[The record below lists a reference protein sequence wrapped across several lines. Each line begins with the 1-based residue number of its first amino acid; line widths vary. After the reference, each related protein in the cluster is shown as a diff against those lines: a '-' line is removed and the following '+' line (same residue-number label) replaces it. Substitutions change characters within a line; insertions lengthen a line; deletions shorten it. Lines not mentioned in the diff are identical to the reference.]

1 MSRRNLYIGKSGQ
14 MAVMAEYLAR
24 GYNVA
29 IPEVDIGD
37 DIFVVRDE
45 IGEFSRIQVKSA
57 TARNRT
63 GGFTAQFSVLFR
75 QLETP
80 LIPDLYY
87 VFTARRNERWEEF
100 LILGRRELYDHH
112 INNNVGTRTKQSVI
126 VRLSFSNVD
135 VICQKQS
142 FQVYRNNWSNWP
154 TVEH

>member
-14 MAVMAEYLAR
+14 MAVMSEFLAR

-45 IGEFSRIQVKSA
+45 NGELSRIQVKAA
-57 TARNRT
+57 TAKDKKR
-63 GGFTAQFSVLFR
+63 GFTAQFSVQSR
-75 QLETP
+75 QLATL

-87 VFTARRNERWEEF
+87 VFTVRRNEQWEEF

-112 INNNVGTRTKQSVI
+112 INNNVGTRNKKSTVFPF
-126 VRLSFSNVD
+126 SFSDSD
-135 VICQKQS
+135 VICQGQS
-142 FQVYRNNWSNWP
+142 FQEYRNNWANWP